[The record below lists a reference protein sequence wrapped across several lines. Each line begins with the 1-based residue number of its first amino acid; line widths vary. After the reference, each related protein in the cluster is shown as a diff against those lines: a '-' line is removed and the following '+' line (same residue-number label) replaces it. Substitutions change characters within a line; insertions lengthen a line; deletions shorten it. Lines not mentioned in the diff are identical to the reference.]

1 MMNNIGIFILL
12 VFACVVINGQWI
24 TEKHVDGIIDR
35 DDDYWVVKTNGK
47 VSRPKFPAYI
57 RFYNTHTRKS
67 EYKIDVSRSAQILY
81 YNGPP
86 QIIFRTAGHY
96 WSEGDSY
103 YITLDEGVL
112 YSNDIENSTEYLSP
126 KFWRFRVVRPLIIA

>member
-47 VSRPKFPAYI
+47 VNRPKYPAYI
-57 RFYNTHTRKS
+57 RFYNTHTCFAR
-67 EYKIDVSRSAQILY
+67 EHF
-81 YNGPP
+81 GPHHDNHQDP
-86 QIIFRTAGHY
+86 PGPAVQ
-96 WSEGDSY
+96 
-103 YITLDEGVL
+103 
-112 YSNDIENSTEYLSP
+112 
-126 KFWRFRVVRPLIIA
+126 